1 MRKEMRRKTGNQGW
15 GGAQALGDQGGAVS
29 RKIMRQA
36 VEIKAVA
43 QRVEREVAE
52 DLVRLANGILAD
64 VERIEGLELALMD
77 APDGRN

>member
-15 GGAQALGDQGGAVS
+15 GEAQALGDQGGAVS

-43 QRVEREVAE
+43 QRVERDAAE
-52 DLVRLANGILAD
+52 ELIRLANGILAE
-64 VERIEGLELALMD
+64 VERVDGLELALME
-77 APDGRN
+77 APGGQN